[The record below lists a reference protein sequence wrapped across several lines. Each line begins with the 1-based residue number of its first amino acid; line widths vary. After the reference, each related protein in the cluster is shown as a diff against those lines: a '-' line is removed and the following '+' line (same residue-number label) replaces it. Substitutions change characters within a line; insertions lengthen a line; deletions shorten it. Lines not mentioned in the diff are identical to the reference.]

1 MRGLK
6 GIGNFLTYKLLEKH
20 YQNER
25 FMFGKAFQSFTKTNA
40 SCLVKLFKA
49 YFLVLEHTNF
59 LLFMV
64 HF

>member
-25 FMFGKAFQSFTKTNA
+25 FMFGKAFQS
-40 SCLVKLFKA
+40 LFFSFGT
-49 YFLVLEHTNF
+49 YEFFIIHGTFLTRR
-59 LLFMV
+59 
-64 HF
+64 